1 MNDSAR
7 PHSPAAER
15 NRGPILIELQ
25 RLLPAQGT
33 MLEIA
38 AGTGQHAAHFASAL
52 PLWRWQASDGDA
64 ESLPSIAA
72 RCEGLANALP
82 PIQLD
87 VMAPQWPAAAAC
99 VDAVFCANMIHI
111 SPWATTAA
119 LMAGAGRHLT
129 DTGLLLLYGPFVVD
143 GEPTAPS
150 NLAFDASLRERNPQW
165 GLRRL
170 ADVAQQAALAGLAL
184 LERVPMPANNLLIVF
199 ARGG

>member
-1 MNDSAR
+1 MNESAR
-7 PHSPAAER
+7 RHSPAAER
-15 NRGPILIELQ
+15 NRGPILAELQ

-38 AGTGQHAAHFASAL
+38 AGTGQHAAHFAGAL
-52 PLWRWQASDGDA
+52 PLWHWLASDGDA
-64 ESLPSIAA
+64 ESLPSIGTWCA
-72 RCEGLANALP
+72 GLANALP
-82 PIQLD
+82 PIHLD
-87 VMAPQWPAAAAC
+87 VMAAQWPGVPAR

-119 LMAGAGRHLT
+119 LMAGAGRHLA
-129 DTGLLLLYGPFVVD
+129 DTGLLMLYGPFVVD
-143 GEPTAPS
+143 GETTAPS

-170 ADVAQQAALAGLAL
+170 VDVAQQAELAGLAL